1 MAAAAAPLRAAEADG
16 GGLVL
21 DGAAVTCE
29 RVRDVI
35 QAACR
40 EHGAQASD
48 DLIVRPRQPRRARA
62 RRRVGPLPAGEP
74 ITLDLWPRDA
84 ASACFADMTRTF
96 VVGEPPPR
104 WCATTRSH

>member
-48 DLIVRPRQPRRARA
+48 DLIVRPGSRGGLGHDDGSGRCRRASRSPSTSGRA
-62 RRRVGPLPAGEP
+62 TPSRPASP
-74 ITLDLWPRDA
+74 T
-84 ASACFADMTRTF
+84 
-96 VVGEPPPR
+96 
-104 WCATTRSH
+104 